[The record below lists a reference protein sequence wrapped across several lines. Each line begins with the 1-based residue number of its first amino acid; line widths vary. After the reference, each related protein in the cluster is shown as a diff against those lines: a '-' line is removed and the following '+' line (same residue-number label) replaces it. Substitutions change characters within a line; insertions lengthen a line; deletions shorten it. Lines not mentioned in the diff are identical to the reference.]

1 MVPSLHS
8 ANQPLISQLRYYDIF
23 RQVGLS
29 RITPGRRAGPLHG
42 ESTLYDACYGRCLF
56 AGVVSTRRWRPASLG
71 KERSEGYGSRGRR
84 LTLRLIYANIGMYR
98 RMKNLTWLAD
108 SRSNVKSFPAGVQD
122 DIGYALYAAQ
132 LGELSPK
139 AKPLHGLGVHVME
152 IAVYDA
158 SGTYRAVYTVSI
170 GESIYV
176 IHAFQKKSKAGIA
189 TPKSEVELIRQ
200 RLKQLRSEVKNAEK
214 RSP

>member
-1 MVPSLHS
+1 MRVSIGTGGPRSSFRRPERHDSL
-8 ANQPLISQLRYYDIF
+8 
-23 RQVGLS
+23 
-29 RITPGRRAGPLHG
+29 
-42 ESTLYDACYGRCLF
+42 
-56 AGVVSTRRWRPASLG
+56 
-71 KERSEGYGSRGRR
+71 GRR
-84 LTLRLIYANIGMYR
+84 LTLNSTYANIGMYQ
-98 RMKNLTWLAD
+98 RMKTLTWLAD

-132 LGELSPK
+132 LGERSAK
-139 AKPLHGLGVHVME
+139 ASPLHGLGGGVME
-152 IAVYDA
+152 IAAYDA

-189 TPKSEVELIRQ
+189 TPKSEMELIRQ

-214 RSP
+214 RGPPAGAQHGQRIR